1 MMMGKD
7 SDDQEMQKRDRKKK
21 CTELKKEKSKRTA
34 KGA

>member
-7 SDDQEMQKRDRKKK
+7 SDDQEMQKWDRKKRWA
-21 CTELKKEKSKRTA
+21 ELKKEKSKRTA